1 MKLRIAL
8 NSVIIAA
15 LVTCTWLASGCKTT
29 SKPENRIREIRKAV
43 KAYKREMKNLEG
55 DSEEPLK
62 LKKWKL
68 SVRIYKDVLEW
79 LKHNA
84 KAKDLEIIDPSI
96 TVLKMALDLN
106 SQYSGARFVYGWC
119 LKEKGKFYSNRANW
133 HESMANGKV
142 FHEPTRSW
150 RDAKQPPTKE
160 QVAGYRALEKQE
172 REKARP
178 FLQQALQ
185 QIATAAQI
193 AKAATPDML
202 KTQGEIY
209 LLLGKPLEAYEIF
222 DRLSRDQ
229 HLAPSEQ
236 YKCKKWAEAIK
247 SDPGYEK
254 ALRERNDRRFSP
266 K

>member
-8 NSVIIAA
+8 NSAVIAA
-15 LVTCTWLASGCKTT
+15 LVTCTWLASGCNSTP
-29 SKPENRIREIRKAV
+29 KPQDRVREIKKAV
-43 KAYKREMKNLEG
+43 KAYKREKKNLEG

-84 KAKDLEIIDPSI
+84 NAKDLEIIDPSI

-106 SQYSGARFVYGWC
+106 SQYSEARFVYGWC
-119 LKEKGKFYSNRANW
+119 LKEKGKFHDNRANW

-142 FHEPTRSW
+142 FHAPTLSW

-160 QVAGYRALEKQE
+160 QVAEYRYLEKQE

-178 FLQQALQ
+178 ILRQALQ
-185 QIATAAQI
+185 QITSAAQI

-222 DRLSRDQ
+222 IRLSRDT

-236 YKCKKWAEAIK
+236 QKCKKWAEAIK
-247 SDPGYEK
+247 NDPGYKK
-254 ALRERNDRRFSP
+254 ALQEHNRRRSSP
-266 K
+266 R